1 MTDNQ
6 TTQIIDT
13 LEKIEKHLQAIDWKF
28 WDIHQK
34 LGNNN
39 TSNTDVEQ
47 PVNLTSIK
55 EEDTVEHL
63 ADIINKVDTV
73 PPVVKHT
80 LKYPSI
86 EIIK

>member
-6 TTQIIDT
+6 ATQMIDI
-13 LEKIEKHLQAIDWKF
+13 LHKIEKHLQAIDWKF
-28 WDIHQK
+28 WDLYQK

-39 TSNTDVEQ
+39 TSNPDVEQ
-47 PVNLTSIK
+47 PVDSSSVT

-63 ADIINKVDTV
+63 ADIINKVDTA